1 MTAFFTD
8 RKVVDF
14 DSAMSADTDRYGEHF
29 RNMLSRGVYLAPSQ
43 FEACFISAAHTD
55 EDIETTLDA
64 ARQVM
69 AEI

>member
-1 MTAFFTD
+1 MMPKPVIWSGLQNFI
-8 RKVVDF
+8 
-14 DSAMSADTDRYGEHF
+14 
-29 RNMLSRGVYLAPSQ
+29 GVCWPKGIYLAPSQ

-55 EDIETTLDA
+55 EDIETTLEA